1 MSGMLFIF
9 TACTLWAVDTLI
21 RYPLLNSGVSAT
33 QIVVIEHLF
42 LCLTLLIWH
51 ARSLKGVWTR
61 LRPHGWALLL
71 IGGLGSALGTL
82 AFTQAFSHINP
93 TLVILL
99 QKLQPI
105 VAITAASVV
114 LGERWK
120 PAFPALALL
129 AIIGSLLMILPD
141 VMSLGAK
148 GTLSGYS
155 GQRDTLLGYGL
166 TLLAVFG
173 WGLSTVF
180 GRRLCNDGVVASELM
195 LGRFAA
201 GALVLLPL
209 ALIQSR
215 EFSPVDADTLQKI
228 AAMALLA
235 GLLGMAF
242 YYRGLQRLPAH
253 IATLCEL
260 FFPVAAV
267 AINWWWLD
275 QHIGPHH
282 AAGAVALTAAAVIAQ
297 RKQ

>member
-9 TACTLWAVDTLI
+9 AACTLWAVDTLI

-33 QIVVIEHLF
+33 QIVFIEHLF
-42 LCLTLLIWH
+42 LCFALLLWH
-51 ARSLKGVWTR
+51 ARTLKSSWLK
-61 LRPHGWALLL
+61 LRRHWPAPLL

-82 AFTQAFSHINP
+82 AFTQAFAHINP

-114 LGERWK
+114 LGERWRTS
-120 PAFPALALL
+120 FPVLALL
-129 AIIGSLLMILPD
+129 AIAGSLLMILPD
-141 VMSLGAK
+141 VLTLGSSEA
-148 GTLSGYS
+148 LSGYS
-155 GQRDTLLGYGL
+155 GLKDTLLGYGL
-166 TLLAVFG
+166 TLIAVIG

-180 GRRLCNDGVVASELM
+180 GRRLCNDGVQAGELM
-195 LGRFAA
+195 LGRFLA
-201 GALVLLPL
+201 GGLVLLPL
-209 ALIQSR
+209 ALIQAND
-215 EFSPVDADTLQKI
+215 FSALDTNILQKI

-267 AINWWWLD
+267 TINWWWLD
-275 QHIGPHH
+275 QQIELHH

-297 RKQ
+297 RKL

>member
-9 TACTLWAVDTLI
+9 AACTLWAIDTLI
-21 RYPLLNSGVSAT
+21 RYPLLSSGVSAT
-33 QIVVIEHLF
+33 QIVFIEHLF
-42 LCLTLLIWH
+42 LCATLLIWH
-51 ARSLKGVWTR
+51 SRGLRGTWKR

-114 LGERWK
+114 LGERWR
-120 PAFPALALL
+120 PAFPASALL
-129 AIIGSLLMILPD
+129 AIAGSLLMILPD
-141 VMSLGAK
+141 LMTLGPE

-195 LGRFAA
+195 LGRFLA
-201 GALVLLPL
+201 GVLVLLPL

-215 EFSPVDADTLQKI
+215 EFSPLDADILQKI

-235 GLLGMAF
+235 GLLGMAL

-253 IATLCEL
+253 VATLCEL

-267 AINWWWLD
+267 TINWWWLE
-275 QHIGPHH
+275 QHIGLHH
-282 AAGAVALTAAAVIAQ
+282 AAGALALTAAAVIAQ